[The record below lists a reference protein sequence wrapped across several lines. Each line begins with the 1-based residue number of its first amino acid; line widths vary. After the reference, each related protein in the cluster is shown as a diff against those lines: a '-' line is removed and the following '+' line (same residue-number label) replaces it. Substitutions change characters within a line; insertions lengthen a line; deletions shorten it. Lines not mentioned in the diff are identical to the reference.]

1 MRKRG
6 RGFRPKPG
14 RGRRSSKRVRGG
26 RGRTGRGGI
35 RF

>member
-6 RGFRPKPG
+6 RGFRPKRG
-14 RGRRSSKRVRGG
+14 RGRRGSKKVRGG
-26 RGRTGRGGI
+26 RARTGRGGI